1 MFDEPLG
8 KIKLQ
13 QQTAQ
18 KPAEDRWLSKLH
30 PYLIN

>member
-1 MFDEPLG
+1 MG

-13 QQTAQ
+13 RKTAQ
-18 KPAEDRWLSKLH
+18 KPAEDRWLSKVC